1 MFCEQQK
8 WNNDTI
14 FFLLPETAT
23 QRYETITHV
32 APARAQMTNMLARRA
47 AHTRLKIAV
56 DDVFFQPFHVAS
68 CETFHVWKME
78 ENECRAIHLVFFFFF
93 FFLKKNLEF
102 GLYASAAC
110 AVKTTSIV
118 PHMQ

>member
-14 FFLLPETAT
+14 LFLLPGTAT
-23 QRYETITHV
+23 LRYETITHV
-32 APARAQMTNMLARRA
+32 ASARAQTTNMLARRV
-47 AHTRLKIAV
+47 AHTCLKVAV
-56 DDVFFQPFHVAS
+56 DDGFFQPFHVVS

-78 ENECRAIHLVFFFFF
+78 ENECRALHLFFFFF
-93 FFLKKNLEF
+93 FFKKTNLEF

-110 AVKTTSIV
+110 AVKKTSIV